1 MDKCRRTKY
10 DVIAVCIVTFLT
22 VILTCVIGHTAEPAT
37 EANIIHA
44 LAGEAGG
51 QGEAELIA
59 HAHAIRN
66 RTALYGD
73 MRGIYG
79 LRAKVSPQAYKR
91 AERAYK
97 ASLLTPD
104 TVNGAD
110 HWLSE
115 YDLKHSRP
123 SLIAWRHKAVYS
135 VKVGQTTFYKMRA

>member
-1 MDKCRRTKY
+1 MDKYRRTKY
-10 DVIAVCIVTFLT
+10 DLIAVLVVTFF
-22 VILTCVIGHTAEPAT
+22 VGILTCVIGHTAEPAT

-51 QGEAELIA
+51 QGETELIA

-79 LRAKVSPQAYKR
+79 LRAKVSPTTLKR
-91 AERAYK
+91 AKNAYIK
-97 ASLLTPD
+97 SRLIPD
-104 TVNGAD
+104 TVNGCQF
-110 HWLSE
+110 WLSE

-123 SLIAWRHKAVYS
+123 SLIAWRKKAVYS
-135 VKVGQTTFYKMRA
+135 VKVGQTVFYRLK